1 MIDMGRP
8 VRFSTV
14 TVTFNSE
21 PGAQVKLLVGNSN
34 ARSKQNLDSMTTVA
48 TASNPTGTV
57 TFHIKSQVT
66 GRYLVVW
73 FTRLPP
79 RPGTSASSRLRSST
93 SRSREP
99 PRRQ

>member
-1 MIDMGRP
+1 MGNP
-8 VRFSTV
+8 AKFSTV

-21 PGAQVKLLVGNSN
+21 PGAVVKLLVGNSD

-48 TASNPTGTV
+48 RANSPTGTF

-73 FTRLPP
+73 YSKLPP
-79 RPGTSASSRLRSST
+79 MPGGGGKYEAQIFNVAVRGTSGGH
-93 SRSREP
+93 
-99 PRRQ
+99 